1 MQTATTL
8 LVMASPL
15 ADEKGSMLRLVQA
28 ATKTPWPPML
38 IACVGDAGAGGVVG
52 EAGDQTARVVAAGA
66 FASGVTI
73 VRVGVV
79 GARDTG
85 GPETM
90 PNTCSMRVIR
100 CSWTSRCL
108 LRVKTWCSS
117 CFVRRLFLR
126 FFLLDYD
133 RY

>member
-15 ADEKGSMLRLVQA
+15 ADEKGSMLRLVEA
-28 ATKTPWPPML
+28 ATKTPWPLML

-52 EAGDQTARVVAAGA
+52 EDGDQIARVVAAGA

-73 VRVGVV
+73 VGVGVV
-79 GARDTG
+79 GVGDTG

-90 PNTCSMRVIR
+90 PNMFHASDALFTG
-100 CSWTSRCL
+100 
-108 LRVKTWCSS
+108 VK
-117 CFVRRLFLR
+117 VLVEGEDLV
-126 FFLLDYD
+126 
-133 RY
+133 